1 MDLAHD
7 EPNYMLIFYW
17 LAALTALEVGVT
29 YMGLPKMLMIAILVG
44 LAVAKAAM
52 VAMYFM
58 HLKFE
63 RRTLGLIALTPP
75 LLLVNVRLHH
85 LSGHRVEALHA
96 SLSTACRKYGDVRQT
111 SDSLTR
117 PLPGGL
123 SINRVE

>member
-17 LAALTALEVGVT
+17 LAALTALEVGIA
-29 YMGLPKMLMIAILVG
+29 YAPIPKALMIALLVG
-44 LAVAKAAM
+44 LAIAKAAM

-75 LLLVNVRLHH
+75 ILLVMFVCITYPDTAWRLFTHH
-85 LSGHRVEALHA
+85 
-96 SLSTACRKYGDVRQT
+96 
-111 SDSLTR
+111 
-117 PLPGGL
+117 
-123 SINRVE
+123 

>member
-44 LAVAKAAM
+44 LAAAKAAM

-63 RRTLGLIALTPP
+63 RTTLGLIALTPP
-75 LLLVNVRLHH
+75 LLLVMFVCITYPDTAWRLFLRH
-85 LSGHRVEALHA
+85 
-96 SLSTACRKYGDVRQT
+96 
-111 SDSLTR
+111 
-117 PLPGGL
+117 
-123 SINRVE
+123 

>member
-63 RRTLGLIALTPP
+63 RRILAMIAMTPLVLCVFLALM
-75 LLLVNVRLHH
+75 LLPDSNAK
-85 LSGHRVEALHA
+85 GRVKPAA
-96 SLSTACRKYGDVRQT
+96 PAT
-111 SDSLTR
+111 SPAESSVPTH
-117 PLPGGL
+117 GG
-123 SINRVE
+123 